1 MRIDLP
7 AHSPLSMLRPCTTPV
22 KRQANPAV
30 PSKGLWP
37 PGTAAEPRQTEAPTM
52 SEATPGWR
60 SPSDQVGRTIEGM
73 PEANDGDDQDYEKAH
88 LDEGLCQV
96 GLGKPGV
103 VEVRKYPY
111 QNGRHQRE
119 EVSCR

>member
-1 MRIDLP
+1 
-7 AHSPLSMLRPCTTPV
+7 MLRPRTRPV
-22 KRQANPAV
+22 KGQANQAV

-37 PGTAAEPRQTEAPTM
+37 RGTAAEPRQTEAPQPC
-52 SEATPGWR
+52 SEATPGWP
-60 SPSDQVGRTIEGM
+60 SPSDQVGRAIEGM
-73 PEANDGDDQDYEKAH
+73 AKANDGDDQDYEKAH
-88 LDEGLCQV
+88 LNEGLCQV

-119 EVSCR
+119 KVSCRQLIDAWSPEG